1 MNSPPTPAITKRNQ
15 ESGPTAF
22 AISLNPDNSGM
33 SGLGTQRRTYLE
45 YLKPEAWLIFSLLSD
60 SLGGEIPGFRFY
72 RPGSIH
78 IARFMA
84 KGIYLA
90 MLAMLQHPRTKKM

>member
-33 SGLGTQRRTYLE
+33 SGNPEENLSGILE
-45 YLKPEAWLIFSLLSD
+45 TRSLVAIFFAL
-60 SLGGEIPGFRFY
+60 
-72 RPGSIH
+72 
-78 IARFMA
+78 
-84 KGIYLA
+84 
-90 MLAMLQHPRTKKM
+90 